1 MGAVLRLTLFVREI
15 VEAILDGQQ
24 PAELQLDEVLTG
36 FPLEWGRAVASGR
49 LAVEKSKA
57 HAEVSEL
64 GGRRPMSVY
73 EAIETAMHGK
83 DPEKYIGLLHDD
95 FQFVR
100 HQSGTTLDKAA
111 MADMIRRMA
120 ASSGMAVQDQ
130 RCLYENGDIVV
141 EHSVMDFPDGT
152 REAVMAVHMLKDGKI
167 IRTETGA
174 TPVSK

>member
-1 MGAVLRLTLFVREI
+1 
-15 VEAILDGQQ
+15 
-24 PAELQLDEVLTG
+24 
-36 FPLEWGRAVASGR
+36 
-49 LAVEKSKA
+49 
-57 HAEVSEL
+57 
-64 GGRRPMSVY
+64 MSVY
-73 EAIETAMHGK
+73 QAIETSMRGK
-83 DPEKYIGLLHDD
+83 DPEQYIGLLHDD

-100 HQSGTTLDKAA
+100 HQSGTTMDKAA

-120 ASSGMAVQDQ
+120 SGGLEVHDQ

-141 EHSVMDFPDGT
+141 EHGVMDFPDGT